1 MVAHGNS
8 DTLVT
13 SVTTTPAIV
22 EVTRLSATRHWQ
34 DNGKTIIR
42 CSGIIMLAIEDFFM
56 GRYLSILELLYCRI
70 LVFIYVYI
78 NHMKPSPLSILK
90 LRVNFCGIMNLV
102 AILQDKHSRLKFSC
116 NPQEFSPSNYNY
128 YNIDDS

>member
-22 EVTRLSATRHWQ
+22 EVTHLSATRHWQ
-34 DNGKTIIR
+34 DNGKIIIR

-56 GRYLSILELLYCRI
+56 GRYLSILEVELIIII
-70 LVFIYVYI
+70 LF
-78 NHMKPSPLSILK
+78 
-90 LRVNFCGIMNLV
+90 
-102 AILQDKHSRLKFSC
+102 
-116 NPQEFSPSNYNY
+116 
-128 YNIDDS
+128 